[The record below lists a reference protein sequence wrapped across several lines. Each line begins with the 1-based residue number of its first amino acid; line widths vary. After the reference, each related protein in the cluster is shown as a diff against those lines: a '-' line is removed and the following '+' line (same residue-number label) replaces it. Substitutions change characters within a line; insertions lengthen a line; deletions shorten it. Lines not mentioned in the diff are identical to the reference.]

1 LAVGRWPLA
10 VGRWPLAVRAGFT
23 LIELLVVVI
32 IIGILAAI
40 ALPQYQQAVEK
51 SRASDAII
59 NARTIANANEIFYL
73 TQGKYSNDIGLLDIE
88 FKGTYTGP
96 DVNGFTWINVDNGFQ
111 YWAGSGGG
119 GIGAARR
126 GGLSL
131 IARQKDM
138 LCIAHDKKYDKLCKN
153 LGGTLSQTTGYNP
166 TCLSINCYVLNK

>member
-1 LAVGRWPLA
+1 MKPNKNA
-10 VGRWPLAVRAGFT
+10 FT
-23 LIELLVVVI
+23 LIELLVVVL

-40 ALPQYQQAVEK
+40 AFPQYQQAVEK
-51 SRASDAII
+51 SSASDAII

-73 TQGKYSNDIGLLDIE
+73 INGKYSADIGLLDIE

-111 YWAGSGGG
+111 YWAASGGG

-126 GGLSL
+126 IGKGAAYSL
-131 IARQKDM
+131 VARQKDM
-138 LCIAHDKKYDKLCKN
+138 LCIAHDKRYDKLCKN

-166 TCLSINCYVLNK
+166 TCLSVNCYVLNK